1 MEDEKK
7 EMKEIISS
15 RRENSL
21 SLRKKKYD
29 EIILK
34 SRFSTNI
41 QKYSIQESQLIIKPE
56 YKDKRFNSL
65 LDLLNFCSQVFKDK
79 NSDANDI
86 KFIIFLLKKTE
97 IKNDIKN
104 EVSQSNILNDI
115 LFTIS
120 KYIDDLIILDELLCI
135 LINFTYFLNPEIN
148 SPLLLDDA
156 MKIYSNIS
164 SKYFNDDTIFNDLI
178 ILLGNLA
185 NDNPKAQKIFF
196 DNKLF
201 EEIYKIAINEKSPKS
216 KIGVAIF
223 FLANFTKGLS
233 RNKDLVNNKNIFENL
248 INIMCNNLLKEEYN
262 KICLVSLGELCEI
275 KQLGEFIVMKKEFFS
290 FINQNKNSEFYW
302 SINKI
307 LVNLT
312 FVNEKIN
319 LFMVENYKNQ
329 IFPYIFNLLN
339 SSSNIL
345 KGQGLFLLGN
355 IIENEPCKINEIIQ
369 EAGFFDKIFEN
380 LDSISTDILDKV
392 TFIIN
397 IIVNSSDPA
406 GIFKLFQ
413 KNIHL
418 KLLNILKNNY
428 NREITNRAIDAI
440 IDFLQKD
447 TQDKIIKQ
455 NLSENGIKEILG
467 RLEVDRNDAE
477 LYLKVEEII
486 KIFDANYIKF

>member
-65 LDLLNFCSQVFKDK
+65 LDLLNFCSQVFQDK
-79 NSDANDI
+79 NSDANDT

-148 SPLLLDDA
+148 SPLLLDNA

-223 FLANFTKGLS
+223 FLANFTK
-233 RNKDLVNNKNIFENL
+233 
-248 INIMCNNLLKEEYN
+248 
-262 KICLVSLGELCEI
+262 
-275 KQLGEFIVMKKEFFS
+275 
-290 FINQNKNSEFYW
+290 
-302 SINKI
+302 
-307 LVNLT
+307 
-312 FVNEKIN
+312 
-319 LFMVENYKNQ
+319 
-329 IFPYIFNLLN
+329 
-339 SSSNIL
+339 
-345 KGQGLFLLGN
+345 
-355 IIENEPCKINEIIQ
+355 
-369 EAGFFDKIFEN
+369 
-380 LDSISTDILDKV
+380 
-392 TFIIN
+392 
-397 IIVNSSDPA
+397 
-406 GIFKLFQ
+406 
-413 KNIHL
+413 
-418 KLLNILKNNY
+418 
-428 NREITNRAIDAI
+428 
-440 IDFLQKD
+440 
-447 TQDKIIKQ
+447 
-455 NLSENGIKEILG
+455 
-467 RLEVDRNDAE
+467 
-477 LYLKVEEII
+477 
-486 KIFDANYIKF
+486 